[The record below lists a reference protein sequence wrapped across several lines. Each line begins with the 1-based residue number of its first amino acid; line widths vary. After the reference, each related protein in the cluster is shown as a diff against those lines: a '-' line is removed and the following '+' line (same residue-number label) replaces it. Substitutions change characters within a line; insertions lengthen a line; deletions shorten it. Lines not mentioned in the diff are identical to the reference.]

1 VYGRIKKERR
11 IWLKWS
17 TIFSVV
23 TVLGACAT
31 DPVYTVP
38 ADESV
43 ADYIV
48 AIQLDDTALIRK
60 GNHDSWQ
67 YLNDHYIIYRG
78 RNNFL
83 VEFRQN
89 CAGLTDSSFLPA
101 DYIHD
106 HRNLRA
112 GEDTIR
118 GCIVEKIY
126 PITNDQRNE
135 LRHLGEAPGQR
146 N

>member
-1 VYGRIKKERR
+1 MNWPMILGV
-11 IWLKWS
+11 LAL
-17 TIFSVV
+17 
-23 TVLGACAT
+23 LGACAS

-38 ADESV
+38 VNQTV

-48 AIQLDDTALIRK
+48 AVQLDEVTSLRK
-60 GNHDSWQ
+60 GNSDGWQ
-67 YLNDHYIIYRG
+67 YLNDRYVIYRG
-78 RNNFL
+78 NDDYL
-83 VEFRQN
+83 VEFRDN
-89 CAGLTDSSFLPA
+89 CGGLTDNSWVSA

-106 HRNLRA
+106 HRHLRA

-126 PITNDQRNE
+126 PLTKNQRIE
-135 LRHLGEAPGQR
+135 LRHLGETPGQR

>member
-1 VYGRIKKERR
+1 MK
-11 IWLKWS
+11 WLS
-17 TIFSVV
+17 LLLVLLA
-23 TVLGACAT
+23 LGACAS

-38 ADESV
+38 VDQTV

-48 AIQLDDTALIRK
+48 AIQLGEVTHIRK
-60 GNHDSWQ
+60 GNSDGWT
-67 YLNDHYIIYRG
+67 YLNDRYVIYRG
-78 RNNFL
+78 KDDYL
-83 VEFRQN
+83 VEFRSN
-89 CAGLTDSSFLPA
+89 CGGLTDNSWISA

-106 HRNLRA
+106 HRYLRA

-126 PITNDQRNE
+126 PLTNDQRIE
-135 LRHLGEAPGQR
+135 LRHLGESPGQR